1 MNYQKSGRIRVLSIL
16 ILYNFKTY
24 CIFIF
29 LIGVCI
35 FLNFKKMRKNIFI
48 LTLVVV
54 ALVSSCS
61 DKEDVEYYNLA
72 TPVLLS
78 LDEVR
83 KSVEV
88 LPPKEIHES
97 GKIYSYEDYVF
108 INDKNKGVHIVN
120 NKNPK
125 NPIKVAYIKIPGN
138 VDISVKN
145 DILYANSFV
154 DLLVFDFSN
163 IANIKKVNIVKDIFP
178 YYFQIPEGADVVNW
192 ERVNYGGSF
201 PVDWE
206 ITREKRQVNE
216 YTGGVFFNEIA
227 SVDTKGGVGVGG
239 SLARFK
245 IVGSHLYVV
254 DSHDINVFNIENLA
268 VPVKLQSV
276 RAGFD
281 IETIFNRG
289 DHLFLGSMSG
299 MYIYDISNP
308 GLPTFISEFQHGT
321 ACDPVVVDDNYA
333 YITLRAGNS
342 CGAFDS
348 SLQIVDI
355 SNISVPI
362 LKESYDMD
370 EPYGLGIQ
378 DEKLFICDG
387 TSGLKVYDKTNVG
400 NLRMLNHFKD
410 IQTFDVIPLKN
421 HLLMIGDEVLH
432 QYTYHDNSI
441 KLLSSFNLR

>member
-1 MNYQKSGRIRVLSIL
+1 MNYQKSRRIRVLTIL

-48 LTLVVV
+48 LTLVAV

-78 LDEVR
+78 LNEVR

-154 DLLVFDFSN
+154 DLLVFDFS
-163 IANIKKVNIVKDIFP
+163 
-178 YYFQIPEGADVVNW
+178 
-192 ERVNYGGSF
+192 
-201 PVDWE
+201 
-206 ITREKRQVNE
+206 
-216 YTGGVFFNEIA
+216 
-227 SVDTKGGVGVGG
+227 
-239 SLARFK
+239 
-245 IVGSHLYVV
+245 
-254 DSHDINVFNIENLA
+254 
-268 VPVKLQSV
+268 
-276 RAGFD
+276 
-281 IETIFNRG
+281 
-289 DHLFLGSMSG
+289 
-299 MYIYDISNP
+299 
-308 GLPTFISEFQHGT
+308 
-321 ACDPVVVDDNYA
+321 
-333 YITLRAGNS
+333 
-342 CGAFDS
+342 
-348 SLQIVDI
+348 
-355 SNISVPI
+355 
-362 LKESYDMD
+362 
-370 EPYGLGIQ
+370 
-378 DEKLFICDG
+378 
-387 TSGLKVYDKTNVG
+387 
-400 NLRMLNHFKD
+400 
-410 IQTFDVIPLKN
+410 
-421 HLLMIGDEVLH
+421 
-432 QYTYHDNSI
+432 
-441 KLLSSFNLR
+441 